1 VRTGE
6 QRGGCAARLQACGG
20 MGRQCPRMRGLPQS
34 AAGADNGKA
43 SADRSR
49 SPFSGE
55 RRAPFRVSP
64 GYERGTGW
72 PSPGSPGHRRLC
84 ALKIWLRG
92 FFNLLASP
100 LSART
105 PSSLRES
112 CAFRSPNQ
120 GRADRRGVAVSSTH
134 FDATKGEHETTGK
147 AVPRRRSRGDLSFT
161 GLTDGRVP
169 LASGSPVATKRWCN
183 EFPGLIYS
191 AGQAVTIAVSNVH
204 RAMTGRL
211 WKERA

>member
-100 LSART
+100 LSAQNAVV
-105 PSSLRES
+105 SARE
-112 CAFRSPNQ
+112 
-120 GRADRRGVAVSSTH
+120 
-134 FDATKGEHETTGK
+134 
-147 AVPRRRSRGDLSFT
+147 L
-161 GLTDGRVP
+161 RVP
-169 LASGSPVATKRWCN
+169 LSESR
-183 EFPGLIYS
+183 PGGS
-191 AGQAVTIAVSNVH
+191 AGRRSVINSFRCDKGRTRDDGEGSSPSSVKGRPVVYRPDRWSRSARFRIACRHETMVQ
-204 RAMTGRL
+204 
-211 WKERA
+211 